1 MLMITALQNANASPV
16 LTGHDAKMVRNHGYT
31 NIFKS
36 YHIAKN
42 VIESKLSPRFMA
54 LRRIEYYH
62 FVKNQFNLDVCSND
76 GHNFCKNGGTCY
88 VEQENRIKCNC
99 PQEFDGLYCE
109 VGKKNI
115 FLFTTVIFLEV

>member
-1 MLMITALQNANASPV
+1 MQNQ
-16 LTGHDAKMVRNHGYT
+16 
-31 NIFKS
+31 
-36 YHIAKN
+36 
-42 VIESKLSPRFMA
+42 SKIYA

-62 FVKNQFNLDVCSND
+62 FVKNQFDLDVCSNY

-115 FLFTTVIFLEV
+115 RQT